1 MDEQE
6 ILLLQMLE
14 HKKSLF
20 DKAYPAKISE
30 KFIANEIMVEMRDGV
45 KLHTKCFLPEGE
57 REFPTVLM
65 RSCYPHSE
73 RMLDLQGGEYAKR
86 GFAFVYQW
94 CRGTAKSE
102 GEWEPNVNERND
114 GLDTMEW
121 LVKQDF
127 SGNIGYLGD
136 SYLALTG
143 WCMADAVPPEV
154 KSMYL
159 GVYGTDR
166 HVSAYK
172 DGLFRQDILTA
183 WAMDNA
189 GKEITADAVES
200 YRFMPQVEVDEKMW
214 GIKLPW
220 YREWITST
228 QRSDSY
234 WQQGFWKMLKDIPG
248 KVKIPIYIREGW
260 YDHHLGSALVTY
272 QDLSQTAREH
282 STLQVG
288 PWNHGYAS
296 VIAHQKTDNLEDDS
310 VQAPLAWFCKTLIE
324 EALPEKQVL
333 TYKIGADKWVDRN
346 YFPPKAEEE
355 KTFYLSIDCDKSG
368 GLSENK
374 ATAQKS
380 KSYIYD
386 PDSSPFAHGGESMLR
401 SMEQVG
407 SMSQPKAGYRDDVLS
422 FVSEPVKEGF
432 TFCGAIKARLY
443 VSSDAEDTAFY
454 VKVMEEFEDGE
465 TVNIRGSIT
474 TLGFRNGSDVRL
486 EYKPGEVTEIN
497 LTMWDI
503 DWQLQKNSKIRV
515 DISSSHFPEY
525 ALHSNQKGI
534 WSEQTRNIKAKQTLY
549 AGGEYAS
556 SINFPLVKE

>member
-6 ILLLQMLE
+6 KLLLQLLE
-14 HKKSLF
+14 HRKALF
-20 DKAYPAKISE
+20 GKALPARMSDSFAVRE
-30 KFIANEIMVEMRDGV
+30 VFLEMRDGV
-45 KLHTKCFLPEGE
+45 RLFTKCYLPEGE
-57 REFPTVLM
+57 GQFPTVLM

-73 RMLDLQGGEYAKR
+73 RALNLQGEEYSKR

-94 CRGTAKSE
+94 CRGTANSE

-114 GLDTMEW
+114 GLDTLEW
-121 LVKQDF
+121 LRNQPF

-143 WCMADAVPPEV
+143 WCMADAVPEEV

-189 GKEITADAVES
+189 GKEITADMIES
-200 YRFMPQVEVDEKMW
+200 YKHMPQVEVDEKLW

-220 YREWITST
+220 YRDWITST

-234 WQQGFWKMLKDIPG
+234 WQQGFWKLLKDIPG

-272 QDLSQTAREH
+272 QDLSSEAREH

-296 VIAHQKTDNLEDDS
+296 VISHQNTDNLEDDS
-310 VQAPLAWFCKTLIE
+310 VQAPLSWFYKTLVE
-324 EALPEKQVL
+324 NKLPQKEVL
-333 TYKIGADKWVDRN
+333 TYKIGADKWTKRDS
-346 YFPPKAEEE
+346 FPPAPSGE
-355 KTFYLSIDCDKSG
+355 KTLYLSIDGKSTG
-368 GLSENK
+368 ALKETADNSEND
-374 ATAQKS
+374 A
-380 KSYIYD
+380 SYTYN
-386 PDSSPFAHGGESMLR
+386 PDNAPFAHGGESMLR

-407 SMSQPKAGYRDDVLS
+407 SLSQPAAGYRDDVLS
-422 FVSEPVKEGF
+422 FISEPLEDGF
-432 TFCGAIKARLY
+432 SFCGAIKARLY
-443 VSSDAEDTAFY
+443 VSSTAEDTAFY

-465 TVNIRGSIT
+465 TVNIRGGIT
-474 TLGFRNGSDVRL
+474 TLAFRNGSDARL
-486 EYKPGEVTEIN
+486 TYTPDEIVEVNIS
-497 LTMWDI
+497 MWDI
-503 DWQLQKNSKIRV
+503 DWKVQKNSKIRV

-525 ALHSNQKGI
+525 ALHSNQAGI
-534 WSEQTRNIKAKQTLY
+534 WSTQVKNITATQTLY
-549 AGGEYAS
+549 AGGKYAS
-556 SINFPLVKE
+556 QINFPLE